1 MDDARSDEELMMEVA
16 QGQLGAYS
24 TLVERH
30 HERVLN
36 TAYGMTGDAE
46 MSRDIAQDVFM
57 RILRHAAMYT
67 PRAKFTTF
75 LYTVV
80 RNIVI
85 ETGRK
90 TARRRE
96 VALEGVSGLQ
106 APDPE
111 AADRIVEQ
119 RELRRRLAGALSEL
133 PDELRDAFV
142 LSEIEGLRYRD
153 IAEICGCPE
162 GTVASRKH
170 SAIEKLRKSLGA
182 FHPESE
188 K

>member
-1 MDDARSDEELMMEVA
+1 MADARSDEELMTAVA
-16 QGQLGAYS
+16 RGNLDAFS
-24 TLVERH
+24 TLVDRH
-30 HERVLN
+30 HQRVLN
-36 TAYGMTGDAE
+36 TAYGMSGDAE
-46 MSRDIAQDVFM
+46 ASRDIAQDAFM
-57 RILRHAAMYT
+57 RILKHAAMYT

-80 RNIVI
+80 RSVVV
-85 ETGRK
+85 ETGRR

-96 VALEGVSGLQ
+96 VALNSAQ
-106 APDPE
+106 MPAAPE
-111 AADRIVEQ
+111 SADAGAERG
-119 RELRRRLAGALSEL
+119 ELRQRLTDALAEL

-170 SAIEKLRKSLGA
+170 QAIQRLRKSLGA
-182 FHPESE
+182 FQGDGE
-188 K
+188 